1 MSTDWILAAAIAA
14 LLACYLAYS
23 VMNPDRF

>member
-1 MSTDWILAAAIAA
+1 MSIDWIVAAALAA
-14 LLACYLAYS
+14 LLALYLAYS